1 MSGTTKAILSMCVL
15 LLAGLVVYY
24 GMTPPVTEFGQTK
37 QFQGTYKESTPIT
50 NPVLQFSEL
59 GVPPIA
65 ANLTTNSTLA
75 ESSPDS
81 NAASKPIVEVDHTED
96 TASNPIDP
104 DPKVIPVNDDQG
116 QHFTNYTVKVDDT
129 LGEIASKELGSFKM
143 WRELASLNGIIDPS
157 RIRPGMIIRLPQA
170 TQKSLSPQPSSML
183 ESGTTV
189 YIVIAGD
196 TLSSIADEYYGDV
209 NLFRRIAKANPTIDP
224 NNIAI
229 GMRLVIP
236 QQ

>member
-1 MSGTTKAILSMCVL
+1 MSETTKAILSMCVL
-15 LLAGLVVYY
+15 LLAGLVIYY
-24 GMTPPVTEFGQTK
+24 GITSPVTEFGQAK
-37 QFQGTYKESTPIT
+37 QFQGTHKESTPIT
-50 NPVLQFSEL
+50 NPVLQFPEL
-59 GVPPIA
+59 GLPPTA
-65 ANLTTNSTLA
+65 ANLATKSILA
-75 ESSPDS
+75 ESSPVS

-96 TASNPIDP
+96 TASNPVDP
-104 DPKVIPVNDDQG
+104 DPKVIPVNDEQG
-116 QHFTNYTVKVDDT
+116 QHFTTYTVKVGET
-129 LGEIASKELGSFKM
+129 LGEIASKELGSFRM
-143 WRELASLNGIIDPS
+143 WRELANLNGIIDPS

-170 TQKSLSPQPSSML
+170 TQKSPSPQPSSML

-189 YIVIAGD
+189 HIVIAGD

-209 NLFRRIAKANPTIDP
+209 NLFRRIAEANPTIDP